1 MERIEASAD
10 ATAKVVKTI
19 DEIAFQTNL
28 LALNAAV
35 EAARAGEAG
44 KGFAVVAEE
53 VRALAMS
60 SGEAARN
67 TAELIEE
74 AVGNTRS
81 GVELNAEVLERLAE
95 IGRGNTKVLEVVAEV
110 AAASRQQSDGVEQIN
125 SAVEQMNSTTQQVA
139 ANAEESAS
147 AAEELTS
154 QASEVKGLVGRFSLS
169 TRAGG
174 GAPGMRFGAAPRP
187 VSPAA
192 GNGHG
197 NGKGSPAIPGNGNGS
212 GNGRSPASN
221 GGRVSGEP
229 DPTST
234 AASRLIPFDDED
246 TLADF

>member
-1 MERIEASAD
+1 
-10 ATAKVVKTI
+10 
-19 DEIAFQTNL
+19 
-28 LALNAAV
+28 
-35 EAARAGEAG
+35 
-44 KGFAVVAEE
+44 
-53 VRALAMS
+53 
-60 SGEAARN
+60 
-67 TAELIEE
+67 
-74 AVGNTRS
+74 
-81 GVELNAEVLERLAE
+81 
-95 IGRGNTKVLEVVAEV
+95 VLEVVAEV

-174 GAPGMRFGAAPRP
+174 GQPGMRFGAVPRP
-187 VSPAA
+187 VSRAA

-197 NGKGSPAIPGNGNGS
+197 NGKGSSGSPGNGNGS
-212 GNGRSPASN
+212 GNGRGPASN
-221 GGRVSGEP
+221 GGRGSEES
-229 DPTST
+229 DPLST

>member
-1 MERIEASAD
+1 IEASAD

-81 GVELNAEVLERLAE
+81 GVELNGEVLERLAE
-95 IGRGNTKVLEVVAEV
+95 IGRGNAKVLEVVAEV

-174 GAPGMRFGAAPRP
+174 GAPGMRFGAGPRP
-187 VSPAA
+187 VAQAA
-192 GNGHG
+192 RNGHG
-197 NGKGSPAIPGNGNGS
+197 NGNGSSGDRTGNGNG
-212 GNGRSPASN
+212 NGRGPASD
-221 GGRVSGEP
+221 GGRASEES
-229 DPTST
+229 DPMSA